1 MKVRKLSISVLEQN
15 TGQIPGLPANPR
27 QWGKDEVDR
36 LAKSLRD
43 TPELFDARPII
54 AVPFGKKYVI
64 LGGNL
69 RYEASKANGW
79 ETVPVLVLQDLPVEK
94 MRQIVLAD
102 NGDFG
107 DWDYISLSQ
116 DWTDLPLKDLGI
128 YVMDPGDYSGN
139 NKEIDPTGFSENIV
153 LRLKFSPVLA
163 PVVKERLG
171 DGKETLLKLVG
182 YGN

>member
-1 MKVRKLSISVLEQN
+1 MKIQKLKLSDLEQN
-15 TGQIPGLPANPR
+15 IGQISGLPANPR
-27 QWGKDEVDR
+27 QWGQDEIDR

-69 RYEASKANGW
+69 RFDASKANGW
-79 ETVPVLVLQDLPVEK
+79 KTVPVLVLQDLPVEK

-116 DWTDLPLKDLGI
+116 DWTDLPLQELGI
-128 YVMDPGDYSGN
+128 FVVDPGDYSGH
-139 NKEIDPTGFSENIV
+139 NKEIDPTGFSEDIV
-153 LRLKFSPVLA
+153 LRLKFSPVLG
-163 PVVKERLG
+163 PIVKERLG
-171 DGKETLLKLVG
+171 EGKDKLLNLVG